1 MKGSIKYGQL
11 TINSPLQGQSPY
23 LINGGLSYAA
33 DNDNLSFNI
42 LYNRIG
48 ERLKF
53 RGLTTSGAGRNIFE
67 KPRDVLDFQVSKK
80 FMNNRIEAKFTVSDL
95 LAQPYT
101 WYYKYEDNPSKTSYN
116 PSVDRILNA
125 YKYGTSVSF
134 GIRYS
139 FK

>member
-1 MKGSIKYGQL
+1 VKYGQL
-11 TINSPLQGQSPY
+11 DIKSPLQGQSPY
-23 LINGGLSYAA
+23 LINGGLSYSA
-33 DNDNLSFNI
+33 DNDNLSFNL

-53 RGLTTSGAGRNIFE
+53 RSVTTSGAGRNIFE

-80 FMNNRIEAKFTVSDL
+80 FMNNRIEAKLTVSDL

-101 WYYKYEDNPSKTSYN
+101 WYYKYDANPSKTSYD
-116 PSVDRILNA
+116 PSTDRTLNS
-125 YKYGTSVSF
+125 YKYGTSVSL
-134 GIRYS
+134 GVRYS